1 MRALVISGGASKG
14 AFAGGI
20 VEHLLNE
27 RGKDYDL
34 LLGTSTGALIVPFV
48 AIRKIAKLK
57 KTFTTIRQKDIFN
70 VSPFIIRKHRG
81 MYISKMNH
89 LGMIRQ
95 FMTGKKSF
103 GERKNLRKLID
114 RTLTYQDFEDIKQSG
129 KEVLVTV
136 SNLTTRRVQY
146 KSILD
151 YDYQDF
157 MDWMWASC
165 NIVPFMSLVKKDGQE
180 YADGSFGEYI
190 PIQHAINKGAT
201 KIDVIILNPKD
212 LDINS
217 LPSRSPFDVLTKT
230 FDFMLGQIEKDDIA
244 IGNLEGLNK
253 KVRIKFYY
261 TPKVLTDNAFIF
273 RPERMAKW
281 WHEGLEFARNN
292 DPGRFTLEPEDYN
305 KDEA

>member
-20 VEHLLNE
+20 IEHLLNE

-48 AIRKIAKLK
+48 AIREIAKLK
-57 KTFTTIRQKDIFN
+57 KTFTNIRQKDIFN

-95 FMTGKKSF
+95 FITGKKSF
-103 GERKNLRKLID
+103 GESKNLRKLIE
-114 RTLTYQDFEDIKQSG
+114 RTLTYEDFEDIKQSG

-146 KSILD
+146 KSIFD

-157 MDWMWASC
+157 LDWMWASC

-212 LDINS
+212 LDVNS
-217 LPSRSPFDVLTKT
+217 LPSKSPFDVLTKT

-253 KVRIKFYY
+253 KVRIKFYH

-273 RPERMAKW
+273 RSERMTKW
-281 WHEGLEFARNN
+281 WQEGLEFARNN
-292 DPGRFTLEPEDYN
+292 TPDRYTLEPDT
-305 KDEA
+305 

>member
-20 VEHLLNE
+20 LEHLVNE

-34 LLGTSTGALIVPFV
+34 LVGTSTGALIVPFI
-48 AIRKIAKLK
+48 AIKKIEKLK
-57 KTFTTIRQKDIFN
+57 KTFTSISQKDIFN

-81 MYISKMNH
+81 VQYAKMNH

-95 FMTGKKSF
+95 FLTGKKTF
-103 GERKNLRKLID
+103 GESKNLRKLIG
-114 RTLTYQDFEDIKQSG
+114 RTLTVEDFEAIKQSG

-136 SNLTTRRVQY
+136 ANLTSRRVQY
-146 KSILD
+146 KSI
-151 YDYQDF
+151 YDFAYQDF
-157 MDWMWASC
+157 LDWMWASS

-212 LDINS
+212 LNINY
-217 LPSRSPFDVLTKT
+217 LPSRNPFDVLTKT
-230 FDFMLGQIEKDDIA
+230 FDFMLRQIEKDDIE

-261 TPKVLTDNAFIF
+261 TPELLTDNSFIF
-273 RPERMAKW
+273 RPEKMKEW
-281 WHEGLEFARNN
+281 WMEGLEFARKN
-292 DPGRFTLEPEDYN
+292 DPDRYTIEPDVLE
-305 KDEA
+305 